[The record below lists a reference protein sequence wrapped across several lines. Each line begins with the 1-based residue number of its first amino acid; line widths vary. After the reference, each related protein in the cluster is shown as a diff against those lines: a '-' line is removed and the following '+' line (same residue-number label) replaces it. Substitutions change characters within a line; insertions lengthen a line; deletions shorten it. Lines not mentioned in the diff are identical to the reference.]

1 MGRNVSSHIRRRRRA
16 LSLSSKKDKAV
27 AKAEAKAKRQK
38 KKSGKPTEGPY
49 IDPVGE
55 ARTYH
60 NAGKGDKIRDIS
72 GWFSDDVTNTLEKIY
87 GKKDWKKKTKQK
99 NSSKKTR

>member
-1 MGRNVSSHIRRRRRA
+1 

-38 KKSGKPTEGPY
+38 KKSSRPTDGPY
-49 IDPVGE
+49 IDPVAE

-60 NAGKGDKIRDIS
+60 NAGKGDKIRDMD

-87 GKKDWKKKTKQK
+87 GKKDWKKKAEQK